1 MENGKPKKEIPEN
14 AGVEKAWLT
23 AMLKQEIQKPTEVKD
38 EDLKDMVAVA
48 PKSRIQGLL
57 QDMYFYLVDGLNETP
72 ILHGDEIIGQPGEDL
87 FDGWWDSMD
96 LDNYKATSKLASSLN
111 TILRAIHQTDVYGS
125 GEQKQIEKQLAKI
138 AQKCIEEPMYVE
150 RLKEAV
156 NDLYPGIIG
165 EFRSVPTSMEV
176 NERKVIEYEKQVN
189 QINTQVESNI
199 NKYTNQLAKIKQA
212 QKTDFEK
219 MAQDLNRVVIF
230 GEALWELVLYSL
242 MSPHAPR
249 LIINNMDYRSNLHM
263 MLAGDISTAK
273 SKILKLSK
281 LIAPKALIVDETTK
295 ASYEGIGKVGGEIE
309 DGVLDHANQGAIIV
323 EEFTSPFARMS
334 LFRRAMDC
342 ETITIYK
349 VGTSKVIDV
358 NTTMVT
364 ACNPQDDF
372 FQEETDFRKQLNF
385 KEGILSRFDI
395 LIPLTA
401 TTVKNE
407 ILLDKLDI
415 MTPQVK
421 LGDRVIDFSAIK
433 ETLLT
438 ISQGMSSITRVVITP
453 EQSEMMKDAFRSRN
467 DMDKYRRVLKN
478 RPLVILRD
486 LETLA
491 RLVNIITAVN
501 FSKRVISNGVVQTD
515 DDDVE
520 KAIQLWENLMQLRI
534 QLYARHDRNL
544 KSVADE
550 IITYVYNRQGLD
562 GGEVDVGLVKNYIVD
577 EQRLVGSV
585 TFYKEINTLEETG
598 RLVVKG
604 KRDKKLSVVV
614 K

>member
-1 MENGKPKKEIPEN
+1 MKEKNEIPED
-14 AGVEKAWLT
+14 AGVEKEWLKAIVKSKVEKPKAIEST
-23 AMLKQEIQKPTEVKD
+23 EI
-38 EDLKDMVAVA
+38 KDMVSKK
-48 PKSRIQGLL
+48 PESRLQGLIAEIYDWL
-57 QDMYFYLVDGLNETP
+57 IDALNETP
-72 ILHGDEIIGQPGEDL
+72 TLHGTELIGGPSEDL
-87 FDGWWDSMD
+87 FDGFWSSMD
-96 LDNYKATSKLASSLN
+96 LEGYRASNKLSEKLN
-111 TILRAIHQTDVYGS
+111 TILRGIHQTDVSGY

-150 RLKEAV
+150 RLKEV
-156 NDLYPGIIG
+156 INSMYPGLIG
-165 EFRSVPTSMEV
+165 EFKSVPSVVEI
-176 NERKVIEYEKQVN
+176 NDKIEQEYRKEIDAIDQS
-189 QINTQVESNI
+189 VESNI
-199 NKYTNQLAKIKQA
+199 EKYHDQLAKIKRA
-212 QKTDFEK
+212 KKTDFEQ
-219 MAQDLNRVVIF
+219 MAQNLNKVVIF
-230 GEALWELVLYSL
+230 GESLWELMLYVL
-242 MSPHAPR
+242 MSPHTPR
-249 LIINNMDYRSNLHM
+249 LIINGMDYRANLHG

-281 LIAPKALIVDETTK
+281 IIAPKSLTVDDTTK
-295 ASYEGIGKVGGEIE
+295 ASFEGISKADEIE
-309 DGVLDHANQGAIIV
+309 DGVLDHANNGVIIV
-323 EEFTSPFARMS
+323 EEFTSPFAKMP

-342 ETITIYK
+342 EPIVIYK
-349 VGTSKVIDV
+349 GGHSKKLEV
-358 NTTMVT
+358 NTTMLT
-364 ACNPQDDF
+364 ACNPKDDF

-385 KEGILSRFDI
+385 KEGVLSRFDI

-415 MTPQVK
+415 MTPQIK
-421 LGDRVIDFSAIK
+421 LGDKVIDFREINEMLS
-433 ETLLT
+433 T
-438 ISQGMSSITRVVITP
+438 IAQGMSGAITRVTMTA
-453 EQSEMMKDAFRSRN
+453 EQSEMIKDAFRSRN

-491 RLVNIITAVN
+491 RLVNVIAAVN
-501 FSKRVISNGVVQTD
+501 FSKRVIKKGIVQAH
-515 DDDVE
+515 DDDVN

-550 IITYVYNRQGLD
+550 IITYVFNRQGLD
-562 GGEVDVGLVKNYIVD
+562 GGEVDIGLVKNYIVD
-577 EQRLVGSV
+577 EQRLVGKV